1 MSTAGR
7 ARLLRQ
13 LSAAIET
20 LLRPSVPP
28 HADDD
33 VGPEPV
39 RKVRRMLR
47 MFEALE
53 AEAEQELRRVRRLRR
68 AAEVA
73 LTSHLAEE
81 ASGAEA
87 AASSGA
93 EECGAEEASWSEEA
107 AASDAEMLTDLD
119 MVGRAE
125 ETSRGSRGEGVPPP
139 VLRGAIRGATPPIR
153 GPASLDGSV
162 GRVAPG
168 ALSKA
173 AGRPAQ
179 LPGGASLP
187 GPKP

>member
-13 LSAAIET
+13 PSAAIET

-33 VGPEPV
+33 EGPEPV

-87 AASSGA
+87 AASGT
-93 EECGAEEASWSEEA
+93 EECRAEA

-139 VLRGAIRGATPPIR
+139 VLRGALRGATPPIR
-153 GPASLDGSV
+153 GPASLHGSV

-173 AGRPAQ
+173 AGRPA
-179 LPGGASLP
+179 
-187 GPKP
+187 